1 MQKKDYL
8 EGIVQDIETIKRGLL
23 LQSSYFKKANLGLV
37 TSSEWAVLRIIY
49 GGNTPIP
56 LKDIAKSLSFTSS
69 AATQH
74 INNLVKKGLVVRKE
88 GGTDRRVLAL
98 TLSGK
103 GKKQLDVLKAEHA
116 EKVTKLFESL
126 SDAELKAYYHLN
138 QKIAKTIVN
147 T

>member
-8 EGIVQDIETIKRGLL
+8 EGIIQDIEMIKRGLL
-23 LQSSYFKKANLGLV
+23 LQSSYYKKASLTSV

-49 GGNTPIP
+49 GGNRPIP

-74 INNLVKKGLVVRKE
+74 VNNLVKKGLVVRKDSA
-88 GGTDRRVLAL
+88 TDRRVLAL
-98 TLSGK
+98 TLSAK
-103 GKKQLDVLKAEHA
+103 GKKQLDALKLEGI
-116 EKVTKLFESL
+116 EKVTKLFKNL
-126 SDAELKAYYHLN
+126 TAAELKTYYHLN

-147 T
+147 I